1 MNSFDPPEAL
11 ELGGISIH
19 KKSTNL
25 EFITDERGRQKA
37 VVVPIKEWERLQ
49 RMKRKLEVLNGVAD
63 ALEEVAAV
71 QSGRQP
77 KGQTLGELLNVD

>member
-1 MNSFDPPEAL
+1 M
-11 ELGGISIH
+11 
-19 KKSTNL
+19 
-25 EFITDERGRQKA
+25 EFITDARGRQKA

-49 RMKRKLEVLNGVAD
+49 QMKRKLEVLNGVAD

-77 KGQTLGELLNVD
+77 KGQTLGEFLNEN

>member
-1 MNSFDPPEAL
+1 M
-11 ELGGISIH
+11 
-19 KKSTNL
+19 
-25 EFITDERGRQKA
+25 EFITDARGRQKA

-77 KGQTLGELLNVD
+77 KGQTLGEFLNEN